1 VILMENCLFCQI
13 IEGKKPSH
21 KIYEDENTYAFLD
34 INPRNK
40 GHTLVIPK
48 KHRETF
54 LDLKEKEINNLFQK
68 IQKIAKAVKKATDA
82 EGFNLLQNNKKAA
95 GQIVD
100 HVHVHIIPRYTE
112 DNVELKWR
120 YKPEKGEFEEI
131 KKKIKEQI

>member
-1 VILMENCLFCQI
+1 MENCLFCQI